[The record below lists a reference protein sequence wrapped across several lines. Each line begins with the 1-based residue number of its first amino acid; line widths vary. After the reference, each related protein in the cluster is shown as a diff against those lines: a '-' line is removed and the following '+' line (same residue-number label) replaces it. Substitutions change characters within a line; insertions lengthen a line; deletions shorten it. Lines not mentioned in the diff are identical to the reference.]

1 MISSAMYLLIDWE
14 KVFEQ
19 TRSLQHRV
27 VDLVLELIHFV
38 RSLEYEQLTLTDL
51 EIIHLKSMDILRS
64 YKTIMIPL
72 KHQQGIDQGA
82 WNQERLQLI
91 KEASFFI
98 NSLEENIITESSDL
112 PTRRQMIDILC
123 KFLKRGIQLAPCDL
137 WQEKINWAKSQN
149 HIPNQLNNYS
159 ALNLEH
165 LPSKDDLFYPVFQHL
180 NVGVTQVDLEGNI
193 FFTNPKFCE
202 LLGYTQAELLHKRY
216 LDITLPED
224 IRSVMKKWHL
234 MLLGK
239 LSHCT
244 IRQRYIHKNGSIL
257 WVDVTISLV
266 QNEENQP
273 LCFVNTIQD
282 ISKHKNTEQQQK
294 QSQSRYSHI
303 FEQTPVAIIEWDT
316 QMRVTAWNP
325 AAERTFGY
333 SRHEALGQLMDF
345 IIPSS
350 HRSHVYEISIKL
362 LMEQGGSYSVNQNL
376 RKNGQEIT
384 CEWHNT
390 PLLDREGNVVGVA
403 SHVLDIT
410 NRKQAENQ
418 LQQKTKALEK
428 TLYELKKTQTQ
439 IVQSEKMSSLGLM
452 VAGLAHEINN
462 PVNFVHVNLGHL
474 QGYMQDLIAVLEMY
488 QNSDRYSS
496 DEIQE
501 KVEEIDLDYLVK
513 DIPKLLNSVKE
524 GTQRISDIVRSLRI
538 FSRSDEVEIKQVDIH
553 EGIDSTLRILQHR
566 LKMTT
571 SDSEIQVIKSYG
583 RLPLVSCYPGQ
594 LNQVF
599 MNILSNAI
607 DALEE
612 YNCTR
617 SFQEQLDYP
626 SQITISTSVTHRG
639 SVKILI
645 ADNGSGMPESIRHHI
660 FDPFY
665 TTKPMGK
672 GTGLGLSISYQIITE
687 KHAGVIEC
695 FSVEGK
701 GTQFIIEIPLT

>member
-1 MISSAMYLLIDWE
+1 MISSTMYMLIDWE

-19 TRSLQHRV
+19 TRSLQHRL

-38 RSLEYEQLTLTDL
+38 RSLEYDKLTLTDL

-82 WNQERLQLI
+82 RNQERLQLI
-91 KEASFFI
+91 KDASFFI
-98 NSLEENIITESSDL
+98 NSLEQDIITEALDL
-112 PTRRQMIDILC
+112 PTRRQMIAILC

-137 WQEKINWAKSQN
+137 WKERINWAKSQN
-149 HIPNQLNNYS
+149 YIPNQLDNYS
-159 ALNLEH
+159 SLNLEN
-165 LPSKDDLFYPVFQHL
+165 LPNKDDLFYPVFQHL
-180 NVGVTQVDLEGNI
+180 NVGVSQVDLEGNI
-193 FFTNPKFCE
+193 FFVNPKLCE
-202 LLGYTQAELLHKRY
+202 LLGYTQAEILHKRY
-216 LDITLPED
+216 LDITVPED
-224 IRSVMKKWHL
+224 FRSVMKKWHL
-234 MLLGK
+234 MLVGK

-282 ISKHKNTEQQQK
+282 ISEHKNTEQQQK

-325 AAERTFGY
+325 AAERIFGY

-345 IIPSS
+345 IIPSR

-390 PLLDREGNVVGVA
+390 PLLNEEGNVVAVA

-410 NRKQAENQ
+410 DRKQAENQ
-418 LQQKTKALEK
+418 LQQKTIDLEK
-428 TLYELKKTQTQ
+428 TLHELKKTQTQ

-462 PVNFVHVNLGHL
+462 PVNFVHANLDHL
-474 QGYMQDLIAVLEMY
+474 QGYTQDLITILEMY
-488 QNSDRYSS
+488 RNLDRYSL

-501 KVEEIDLDYLVK
+501 KVEEIDLDYLLK
-513 DIPKLLNSVKE
+513 DILQILNSMKE
-524 GTQRISDIVRSLRI
+524 GTKRISEIVKSLRI
-538 FSRSDEVEIKQVDIH
+538 FSRLDEAKIKQVDIH
-553 EGIDSTLRILQHR
+553 KGIDSTLRILQHR
-566 LKMTT
+566 LKATT
-571 SDSEIQVIKSYG
+571 NDSEIQVIKSYG
-583 RLPLVSCYPGQ
+583 CLPLVHCYPGQ

-599 MNILSNAI
+599 MNILSNGI

-612 YNCTR
+612 YDYVR
-617 SFQEQLDYP
+617 SFQEQLDRP
-626 SQITISTSVTHRG
+626 SQITISTSITNRN

-645 ADNGSGMPESIRHHI
+645 ADNGPGISESVRHHI

-665 TTKPMGK
+665 TTKPVGK

-695 FSVEGK
+695 FSIEGE
-701 GTQFIIEIPLT
+701 GTQFIIEIPLK